1 MNEPVFRAGCIECD
15 WRYYAFS
22 EARAINWAD
31 AHSEEEG
38 HGVKVAALEQYGQV
52 QMVSTYVHTR
62 QGADELARLHRRAV
76 YGENC
81 DVYVAEVLERK
92 S

>member
-38 HGVKVAALEQYGQV
+38 HGVKVAALEG
-52 QMVSTYVHTR
+52 
-62 QGADELARLHRRAV
+62 G
-76 YGENC
+76 
-81 DVYVAEVLERK
+81 K
-92 S
+92 SD